1 MYKMNKIINKFLLAG
16 DKFMPEMYLWQPG
29 LTHTAWDH
37 LQKTKKENK
46 KLKKQR
52 IHVIFIKTN

>member
-1 MYKMNKIINKFLLAG
+1 MLKFLLAR

-37 LQKTKKENK
+37 LQKTEKENK